1 LRARVGFATLDVF
14 NDKES
19 DMKESHRLRIE
30 RHLAE
35 FAAWRASGL
44 TLQAFVQQ
52 RGEEL
57 SVWRARLTWERRWQ
71 QMLAGTY
78 QKPTAQKQT
87 TAFVKAIAQQG
98 QAPTQT
104 HPRQNPAPNPN
115 PTPAQDSVCIELSTP
130 QHPDLQARIHW
141 PIQHIAHS
149 SAWLREVL
157 A

>member
-1 LRARVGFATLDVF
+1 
-14 NDKES
+14 
-19 DMKESHRLRIE
+19 MKESHRLRIE

-57 SVWRARLTWERRWQ
+57 TVWRARLTWERRWQ

-78 QKPTAQKQT
+78 QKPVAQKRT

-98 QAPTQT
+98 QAPIPNELTHSFGWPDNDRCRDGIRQT
-104 HPRQNPAPNPN
+104 G
-115 PTPAQDSVCIELSTP
+115 C
-130 QHPDLQARIHW
+130 
-141 PIQHIAHS
+141 
-149 SAWLREVL
+149 L
-157 A
+157 ASLAGFWSIRKRFLN